1 MPIYINK
8 NNQQSGPYE
17 DHVVIDQLRSGMLS
31 PNDLGI
37 RHGETTWRRLG
48 DLFPDVG
55 ATPPSPAVSAAPSPS
70 PTAVQFASP
79 GRTPKPSGGCR
90 RPLGWAILAIGLL
103 LMLGGGLV
111 AVATPFGYSTLS
123 CDLAEIDNKKI
134 DELAKKY
141 EAAKGTDKE
150 VSIGIELKREIAGAE
165 TSNKYCAEAKAT
177 KQMFQ
182 IGSIAV
188 AVLGFFTAII
198 GFFIRR
204 V

>member
-17 DHVVIDQLRSGMLS
+17 DHVVIEQLRGGYLS

-48 DLFPDVG
+48 DLFPE
-55 ATPPSPAVSAAPSPS
+55 AAARPAERTAPTPSAMPRPMAAQMASTPPKAA
-70 PTAVQFASP
+70 
-79 GRTPKPSGGCR
+79 GGCR
-90 RPLGWAILAIGLL
+90 KPLGWTILGFGLL
-103 LMLGGGLV
+103 LMLGGALAFVGTF
-111 AVATPFGYSTLS
+111 AVYSSIS

-141 EAAKGTDKE
+141 EAAKGSDE
-150 VSIGIELKREIAGAE
+150 EIEIEIELKREIAGAE
-165 TSNKYCAEAKAT
+165 QSNKYCADEKAT
-177 KQMFQ
+177 KRMFQ

-188 AVLGFFTAII
+188 VLVGFIMLIT